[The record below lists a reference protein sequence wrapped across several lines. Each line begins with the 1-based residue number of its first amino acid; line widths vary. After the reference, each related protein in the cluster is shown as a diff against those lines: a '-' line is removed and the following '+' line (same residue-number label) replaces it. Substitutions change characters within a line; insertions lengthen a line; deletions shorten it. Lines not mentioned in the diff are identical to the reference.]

1 MFKPWLSVSDS
12 IFSCFGENGSEEGG
26 IIFAYDTRKTDD
38 VKTMYDILNK
48 VYEMGKS
55 V

>member
-1 MFKPWLSVSDS
+1 MPTFFDTHSRKNILREWCSYLETVVL
-12 IFSCFGENGSEEGG
+12 ENMK
-26 IIFAYDTRKTDD
+26 I
-38 VKTMYDILNK
+38 MYDILNK

>member
-1 MFKPWLSVSDS
+1 MKRAALYF
-12 IFSCFGENGSEEGG
+12 
-26 IIFAYDTRKTDD
+26 YDTRKTED

>member
-1 MFKPWLSVSDS
+1 MLWIK
-12 IFSCFGENGSEEGG
+12 CSEEGN
-26 IIFAYDTRKTDD
+26 IVFAHDTRKPED
-38 VKTMYDILNK
+38 VKIMYDILNK